1 MAVDPD
7 QGTIKTLRSDHPV
20 RAEGD
25 RLVRVADVPADGVC
39 EVDTEQHGTIAVGLV
54 DGRPFA
60 TGNICRHQAAKL
72 GRGQVREGCLECPWH
87 RARYDPFSGEM
98 LSGPKGRIF
107 GFPPYSKGI
116 ELWAN
121 GLARLRTFPV
131 EVVDGWIV
139 LRDA

>member
-1 MAVDPD
+1 MDTA
-7 QGTIKTLRSDHPV
+7 QGTIRTVRSGFPV
-20 RAEGD
+20 KAEGH
-25 RLVRVADVPADGVC
+25 RLVRVDALGADQVV
-39 EVDTEQHGTIAVGLV
+39 EVDTEQHGTIAVGV
-54 DGRPFA
+54 AGGRPFA
-60 TGNICRHQAAKL
+60 TGNVCRHQAAKL
-72 GRGQVREGCLECPWH
+72 GRGQVVDGCLECPWH
-87 RARYDPFSGEM
+87 RARYDPHTGEM

-139 LRDA
+139 LRDV